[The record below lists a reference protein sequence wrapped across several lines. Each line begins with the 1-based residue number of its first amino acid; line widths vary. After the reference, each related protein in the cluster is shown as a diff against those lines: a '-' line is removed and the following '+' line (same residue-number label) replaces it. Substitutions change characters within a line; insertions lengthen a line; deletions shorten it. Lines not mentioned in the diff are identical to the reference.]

1 MKKIRMGVI
10 GLGKRGYS
18 VMKDVILGFDDVDVV
33 ALCDVYEDRVECA
46 NEAVKEAKG
55 HDAEIRTADYREVLD
70 KEKVDAVYIATAWE
84 THIVI
89 SIAAMRAGIPV
100 AMEVGGACDLRECN
114 DLVSAYE
121 ETGTPIMLMENC
133 CFGADELMATAMVR
147 DGVLGEVVHCHGA
160 YAHDLREEVTHGNVR
175 RHYRLRHYSRRN
187 CENYPTHELG
197 PIAKLLNINRGN
209 RLVSLTSVA
218 SKAAGIKAY
227 LEKHNYEMD
236 ESLRGVEFAQGDIV
250 STTIKCAGGQTIT
263 LSLDTTLP
271 RFYSREFTV
280 RGTEGF
286 YEAGTGTVFIDG
298 MEEGFETVEMYKKYL
313 GNNEQY
319 KEDYM
324 PDMWLNI
331 TEEQRIKG
339 HGGIDYFEF
348 KAFFECLK
356 ENKPMPI
363 DVYDAATWM
372 CITCLSEA
380 SVAMGGQPMAI
391 PDFTNGAWVGRK
403 PEDVMPLG
411 KKSKLLAK

>member
-10 GLGKRGYS
+10 GLGNRGMS
-18 VMKDVILGFDDVDVV
+18 VMKDVILNFDDVDVV
-33 ALCDVYEDRVECA
+33 ALCDLCPDRVEKG
-46 NEAVKEAKG
+46 NEAVKKLRG
-55 HDAEIRTADYREVLD
+55 HDAEIQTTNYKEVLNKD
-70 KEKVDAVYIATAWE
+70 LLDAVYVATAWE
-84 THIVI
+84 THIVVA
-89 SIAAMRAGIPV
+89 IAAMRAGIPV

-114 DLVSAYE
+114 ELVSAYE

-133 CFGADELMATAMVR
+133 CYGEDELLATSMVR
-147 DGVLGEVVHCHGA
+147 DGVFGEIVHCHGA
-160 YAHDLREEVTHGNVR
+160 YAHDLREEITTGNVKG
-175 RHYRLRHYSRRN
+175 HYRLRHYRRRN

-197 PIAKLLNINRGN
+197 PIAKILNINRGN
-209 RLVSLTSVA
+209 RLLSLTSVA

-227 LEKHNYEMD
+227 LEKNNYSMD

-286 YEAGTGTVFIDG
+286 YEAGTGTVFLDG
-298 MEEGFETVEMYKKYL
+298 MEEGFDTLAMYKKYL
-313 GNNEQY
+313 GNNAEY
-319 KEDYM
+319 KKDYA
-324 PDMWLNI
+324 PDCWLNI
-331 TEEQRIKG
+331 TEEQREKG
-339 HGGIDYFEF
+339 HGGMDYFEF

-372 CITCLSEA
+372 CITYLSEA

-391 PDFTNGAWVGRK
+391 PDFTNGAWVNRK

-411 KKSKLLAK
+411 KRK

>member
-10 GLGKRGYS
+10 GLGKRGIS
-18 VMKDVILGFDDVDVV
+18 VMRDVILSFDDVDIV
-33 ALCDVYEDRVECA
+33 ALCDSYADRVENA
-46 NEAVKEAKG
+46 NKIVREKRGYDAK
-55 HDAEIRTADYREVLD
+55 IQTTDYREVLK
-70 KEKVDAVYIATAWE
+70 KEEVDAVYVATAWE

-89 SIAAMRAGIPV
+89 AIDAMRAGIPV

-114 DLVSAYE
+114 DLVAAYE
-121 ETGTPIMLMENC
+121 ETKTPIMLMENC
-133 CFGADELMATAMVR
+133 CFGEDELLATSMVR
-147 DGVLGEVVHCHGA
+147 DGVFGEIVHCHGA
-160 YAHDLREEVTHGNVR
+160 YAHDLREEITHGNVE

-197 PIAKLLNINRGN
+197 PIAKILNINRGN

-218 SKAAGIKAY
+218 SKAAGLKAY
-227 LEKHNYEMD
+227 LEKNNYSMD

-286 YEAGTGTVFIDG
+286 YEAGTGTVFLDG
-298 MEEGFETVEMYKKYL
+298 MEEVFETVEMYKKYL
-313 GNNEQY
+313 NNKEQY
-319 KEDYM
+319 KKDYA
-324 PDMWLNI
+324 PDIWLNI
-331 TEEQRIKG
+331 TDEERELG
-339 HGGIDYFEF
+339 HGGMDLFEF
-348 KAFFECLK
+348 QAFFDCLK
-356 ENKPMPI
+356 NNKPMPI

-380 SVAMGGQPMAI
+380 SCAMGGQPMAI

-411 KKSKLLAK
+411 KKKN

>member
-10 GLGKRGYS
+10 GLGKRGTS
-18 VMKDVILGFDDVDVV
+18 ILRDVILGFDDVDVV
-33 ALCDVYEDRVECA
+33 ALCDSYADRVEDA
-46 NEAVKEAKG
+46 NKILREKRGCDAKLQS
-55 HDAEIRTADYREVLD
+55 TNYRDVLIKD
-70 KEKVDAVYIATAWE
+70 ELDAVYVATAWE

-89 SIAAMRAGIPV
+89 AIEAMRAGIPV

-114 DLVSAYE
+114 ELVSAYE
-121 ETGTPIMLMENC
+121 QTGTPIMMMENC
-133 CFGADELMATAMVR
+133 CFGEDELLATSMVR
-147 DGVLGEVVHCHGA
+147 GGVFGEIVHCHGA
-160 YAHDLREEVTHGNVR
+160 YAHDLRNEITTGNEK
-175 RHYRLRHYSRRN
+175 RHYRLRHYSNRN

-197 PIAKLLNINRGN
+197 PIAKILNINRGN

-227 LEKHNYEMD
+227 LEKNNYSMD

-286 YEAGTGTVFIDG
+286 YEAGTGTVFLDG
-298 MEEGFETVEMYKKYL
+298 MEEGFDTVEMYKKYL
-313 GNNEQY
+313 NNKLEY
-319 KEDYM
+319 KKDYA
-324 PDMWLNI
+324 PDIWLNI
-331 TEEQRIKG
+331 TDEERELG
-339 HGGIDYFEF
+339 HGGMDYFEF
-348 KAFFECLK
+348 QAFFDCLK
-356 ENKPMPI
+356 NNKPMPI

-380 SVAMGGQPMAI
+380 SCAMGGQPMAI

-403 PEDVMPLG
+403 PQDVMPLG
-411 KKSKLLAK
+411 KRKN

>member
-10 GLGKRGYS
+10 GLGKRGMS
-18 VMKDVILGFDDVDVV
+18 VMKDVILNFDDVDVV
-33 ALCDVYEDRVECA
+33 ALCDVYQDRVNDA
-46 NEAVKEAKG
+46 NAVVKENRG
-55 HDAEIRTADYREVLD
+55 HDAEIQTTNYKEALV
-70 KEKVDAVYIATAWE
+70 KEKLDAVYVATAWE
-84 THIVI
+84 THIVVA
-89 SIAAMRAGIPV
+89 IAAMRAGIPV

-114 DLVSAYE
+114 DLVAAYE

-133 CFGADELMATAMVR
+133 CFGEDELLATSMVR
-147 DGVLGEVVHCHGA
+147 EGVFGEIVHCHGA
-160 YAHDLREEVTHGNVR
+160 YAHDLREEITHGNVK

-197 PIAKLLNINRGN
+197 PIAKILNINRGN
-209 RLVSLTSVA
+209 RMVSLTSVA

-286 YEAGTGTVFIDG
+286 YEAGTGTVFLDG
-298 MEEGFETVEMYKKYL
+298 MEEGFDTLEMYKKYL
-313 GNNEQY
+313 GNNAQY
-319 KEDYM
+319 KPDYA
-324 PDMWLNI
+324 PDCWLNI
-331 TEEQRIKG
+331 TEEQKEKG
-339 HGGIDYFEF
+339 HGGMDYFEF

-363 DVYDAATWM
+363 DVYDAASWM
-372 CITCLSEA
+372 CITYLSEA
-380 SVAMGGQPMAI
+380 SCAMGGQPMAI
-391 PDFTNGAWVGRK
+391 PDFTNGAWTNRA

-411 KKSKLLAK
+411 KRSK

>member
-10 GLGKRGYS
+10 GLGQRGYA
-18 VMKDVILGFDDVDVV
+18 VMRDVILGFDDVDVV
-33 ALCDVYEDRVECA
+33 ALCDVYQDRIDKA
-46 NEAVKEAKG
+46 NEAVKAEKG
-55 HDAEIRTADYREVLD
+55 HYAEIVSTDYRDILKKD
-70 KEKVDAVYIATAWE
+70 KVDAVYVATAWE

-114 DLVSAYE
+114 DLVAAYE

-133 CFGADELMATAMVR
+133 CYGADELMATAMAR
-147 DGVLGEVVHCHGA
+147 DGVFGEVVHCHGA
-160 YAHDLREEVTHGNVR
+160 YAHDLREEITHGNVK

-197 PIAKLLNINRGN
+197 PIARLLNINRGN

-298 MEEGFETVEMYKKYL
+298 MEEGFETLEMYKKYL

-319 KEDYM
+319 KADYM

-348 KAFFECLK
+348 KAFFDCLK

-411 KKSKLLAK
+411 KKSKLAEK